1 MSSASVTA
9 VSATGMGPRI
19 RYTMLAITINTNK
32 AATSAAQEQVLKEDL
47 RRFVTERL
55 TLPEVWAKLINIT
68 PSFDAV
74 DHIDVSAI
82 GIERGARRH
91 RIHVHFVVTIQH
103 HGKVNWRGTQRL
115 WQTEVNSFLT
125 YASSS
130 NVSVDL
136 LNARSLNYVTKGS
149 GSGAS
154 TGKAL
159 AVLGVQEAVVF

>member
-1 MSSASVTA
+1 
-9 VSATGMGPRI
+9 
-19 RYTMLAITINTNK
+19 MLAITVNTNK
-32 AATSAAQEQVLKEDL
+32 AATTAAQEQVLKEDL
-47 RRFVTERL
+47 RRFITERL
-55 TLPEVWAKLINIT
+55 TLPEVWAKLINIS

-82 GIERGARRH
+82 GIERGGKRH
-91 RIHVHFVVTIQH
+91 RIHAHFVVTIQH
-103 HGKVNWRGTQRL
+103 HGSVNWRGTQRP
-115 WQTEVNSFLT
+115 WQAEVNSFLT

-149 GSGAS
+149 GTAG